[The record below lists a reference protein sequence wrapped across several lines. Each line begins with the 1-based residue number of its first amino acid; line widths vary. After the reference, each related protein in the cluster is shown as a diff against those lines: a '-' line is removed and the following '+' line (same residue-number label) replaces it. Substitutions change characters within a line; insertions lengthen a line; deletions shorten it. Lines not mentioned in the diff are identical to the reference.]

1 MATIIPWTAVASTGA
16 VDEESIYNRRYEV
29 HESALGYEAGSPDA
43 DPVVARYNV
52 TDTSPLSDRPT
63 VPGWTVLELGA
74 FAPPGSSVLAV
85 LVRVEPCTGK
95 ATPFARVIISDRD
108 AATCASHQFSPA
120 DIDFSQWLYYVEV
133 TIQRQDKALRPEA
146 YTLRVL

>member
-1 MATIIPWTAVASTGA
+1 MAAVIPWTAVASTGA
-16 VDEESIYNRRYEV
+16 VDEESIYSRRYEV
-29 HESALGYEAGSPDA
+29 HDSALGYNPGSPDA

-95 ATPFARVIISDRD
+95 AIPFVRVIVSDRD
-108 AATCASHQFSPA
+108 AATCASHQFSPT
-120 DIDFSQWLYYVEV
+120 DIDFSQWLFYVEV
-133 TIQRQDKALRPEA
+133 TIQRRDKALRPEA
-146 YTLRVL
+146 YTLRLL